1 VLINSLLVMHIAVLG
16 YWLGSELVINS
27 TFRYVSYAAT
37 LPFAERDRLLD
48 HVLDVD
54 QHVRYAL
61 ILQLGLGVM
70 LAGLLGYLPGGGTLA
85 SVAATLA
92 LAWLVLVEATH
103 RLRKTAPGQRLA
115 RIDAGLRYAV
125 MLLLVL
131 PAARWLMGAGQ
142 LPVWLTIKLVLFAG
156 VIASGLGIRLA
167 LVRYFQVWRE
177 IQRGGTGE
185 AHEARLRA
193 GYASATGVLV
203 VLWIF
208 ILGIVLLSVLKPF

>member
-1 VLINSLLVMHIAVLG
+1 MLIHSLLVLHIAVLG

-27 TFRYVSYAAT
+27 SFRYVSYASA
-37 LPFAERDRLLD
+37 LPIAERDRLLD

-61 ILQLGLGVM
+61 ILQLGLGAM

-85 SVAATLA
+85 IIAGTLA
-92 LAWLVLVEATH
+92 LAWLALVEVTH

-115 RIDAGLRYAV
+115 RIDATLRYV
-125 MLLLVL
+125 IMLLLVL
-131 PAARWLMGAGQ
+131 PAAQ
-142 LPVWLTIKLVLFAG
+142 WLTDAGRMPAWLAFKLVLFAG
-156 VIASGLGIRLA
+156 VIASGLGIRMA
-167 LVRYFQVWRE
+167 IVRYYQVWRE
-177 IQRGGTGE
+177 IQRDGTNE
-185 AHEARLRA
+185 AREARLRA

-203 VLWIF
+203 VLWIL